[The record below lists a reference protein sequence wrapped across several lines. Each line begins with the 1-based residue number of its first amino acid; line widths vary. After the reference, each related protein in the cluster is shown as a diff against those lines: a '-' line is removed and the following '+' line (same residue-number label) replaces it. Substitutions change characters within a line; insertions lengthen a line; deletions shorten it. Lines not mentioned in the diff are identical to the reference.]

1 MDEQTVRPTPVH
13 FINGVD
19 CFEDHMSLN
28 KMVEAIDDV
37 YSVKGHY
44 LYLNKGKKVC
54 VTSVIGEFCQIYYN
68 GKIAYFPSNMFK
80 FV

>member
-1 MDEQTVRPTPVH
+1 
-13 FINGVD
+13 
-19 CFEDHMSLN
+19 
-28 KMVEAIDDV
+28 MVEAIDDV